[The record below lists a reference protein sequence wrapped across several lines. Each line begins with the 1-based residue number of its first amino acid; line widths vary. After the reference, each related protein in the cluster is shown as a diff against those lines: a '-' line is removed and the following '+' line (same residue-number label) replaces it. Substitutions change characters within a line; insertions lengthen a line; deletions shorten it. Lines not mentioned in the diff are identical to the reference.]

1 MAKAEAVIDIIE
13 AKNTYALQSGMRQL
27 RGSLTEKIS
36 NLRAKILEEIAFIEA
51 ALDDPE
57 HYSLEHYPKTLKKK
71 LAPWIEEISVLI
83 RS

>member
-1 MAKAEAVIDIIE
+1 MDLAQAEAVIDIIE

-57 HYSLEHYPKTLKKK
+57 HYSLEHYPKTLKK
-71 LAPWIEEISVLI
+71 S
-83 RS
+83 